1 MQKAFFLALALML
14 SFATSII
21 AEEAHSESG
30 HKKYIMG
37 YYPNWGQ
44 YSGYKAENIR
54 YEMYTHIMYSF
65 YKTNPNG
72 DLFNADPT
80 DQENFEKMVK
90 LCKKHG
96 VNLIVSIGGADQSEG
111 FAELSKTAAKR
122 KYFIDN
128 MIKMVKEFDVDG
140 FDIDWEYPVT
150 PLNPGTTRDDK
161 EGHRLL
167 FKEMREAFDAHLAAT
182 GKKIEFSAALPAT
195 DWWARHI
202 TDESLNQLDHL
213 MLMTYDY
220 MGTWEK
226 SVRPNSGL
234 TDPIN
239 TFKYYE
245 DRGIPKEKMIMGFAF
260 YGKSFNGGTGLGSEF
275 DGKGSG
281 GDGIQIWSK
290 LLKQLKTT
298 KYDVSFDEAT
308 QSEIAIGNGEIIV
321 FDGIP
326 STKAKAKWMRERP
339 EYPGVMFWDMLSDFG
354 VPAKHSLLVT
364 LYEEYYQ
371 KKAPTYDYE
380 KLKKGL

>member
-1 MQKAFFLALALML
+1 MQRAITLALALFI
-14 SFATSII
+14 SAASILA
-21 AEEAHSESG
+21 AEEAG

-44 YSGYKAENIR
+44 YSGFKAENIR

-72 DLFNADPT
+72 DLFNADET
-80 DQENFEKMVK
+80 DQDNFVKMIKLAKENNVK
-90 LCKKHG
+90 
-96 VNLIVSIGGADQSEG
+96 LIVSIGGADQSEG
-111 FAELSKTAAKR
+111 FAELSKTADRR
-122 KYFIDN
+122 KFFIDN
-128 MIKMVKEFDVDG
+128 MLGMVKEFDVDG

-167 FKEMREAFDAHLAAT
+167 FIETRAAFDAHLAAT

-202 TDESLNQLDHL
+202 TDESLHQLDHL

-226 SVRPNSGL
+226 SILPNSGIPRSL
-234 TDPIN
+234 ATM
-239 TFKYYE
+239 KYYE
-245 DRGIPKEKMIMGFAF
+245 DRGLPKDKLIMGYAF
-260 YGKSFNGGTGLGSEF
+260 YGKSFNGGTKLGGDY

-281 GDGIQIWSK
+281 LDGIQLWNK

-298 KYDVSFDEAT
+298 KYEVTYDEET
-308 QSEIAIGNGEIIV
+308 GSEIAVGNGEIIV
-321 FDGIP
+321 FNGIP
-326 STKAKAKWMRERP
+326 STVAKTKYMREHP
-339 EYPGVMFWDMLSDFG
+339 EYPGIMFWDMLSDFG
-354 VPAKHSLLVT
+354 VPAKHSLLVAM
-364 LYEEYYQ
+364 YEEYYQ
-371 KKAPTYDYE
+371 TKAPVYDYD
-380 KLKKGL
+380 KLKFAK